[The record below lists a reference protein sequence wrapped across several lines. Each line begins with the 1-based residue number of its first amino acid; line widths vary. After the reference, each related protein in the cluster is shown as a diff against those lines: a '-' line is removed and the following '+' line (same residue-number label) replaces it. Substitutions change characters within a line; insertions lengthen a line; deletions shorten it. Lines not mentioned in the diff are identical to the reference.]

1 MFWGVS
7 LSDVL
12 LKWIIDIIPIELYLF
27 SIYK

>member
-7 LSDVL
+7 LSAVL
-12 LKWIIDIIPIELYLF
+12 LKWIMDIMPIELYLF